1 MKLKTLDK
9 LLIIYLLLIALVL
22 LTSCRVKK
30 SNEQKVDS
38 LVKETL
44 IVRDSVT
51 TKTILEYETIY
62 DTIRQQ
68 YVTHIKKVSIDERQ
82 NKALQSTK
90 AFTLSKTSKATISEP
105 IVAKTW
111 SKTLLFVC
119 LIVFVFFLG
128 FYLRK

>member
-1 MKLKTLDK
+1 MKLKPLDK
-9 LLIIYLLLIALVL
+9 IFIIYLLLIALVL

-30 SNEQKVDS
+30 SNEQRVDS

-90 AFTLSKTSKATISEP
+90 ASTLSKTSKATISEP
-105 IVAKTW
+105 RGANMW